1 MIKRAVNP
9 WAWIPSLY
17 FAEGLPNIVV
27 VAVVCIMYKRMGLP
41 NEQVAFYSSLLT
53 LPWVIKPL
61 WSPFVD
67 IFSTRRR
74 WILTMQLAMAAAFV
88 AAGFVMPGP
97 MWFQCSTAAFM
108 SVAFLSATHDIAA
121 DGFYMLA
128 LSQEKQ
134 SFFVGIRTTAY
145 RLAMIAGNGPLVVLA
160 GILETTTGDIPH
172 AWELTFYIVAAVYA
186 ALGLYHALVL
196 PRPKADRCRDAR
208 SVTDVW
214 REFRDT
220 FVEFFTRP
228 GILTAMLFM
237 LFYKLPEAQLTRLI
251 SPFLLDAP
259 DVGGIGLSVR
269 QVGIAYGTVGV
280 IGLMAGGIIG
290 GIAAAKGGLRRWM
303 MPMAWS
309 MSLTCLTFVW
319 LSYMP
324 QPNFIEVCACVFIEQ
339 FGYGFGTTAFILYLI
354 NFSKGDKATSFYAI
368 STGIMSLG
376 TMLPGMAAGWIQRA
390 IGYGPFFLWTMVCCA
405 ATILVARA
413 AARRLR

>member
-1 MIKRAVNP
+1 MRRNSNP
-9 WAWIPSLY
+9 WAWVPSLY

-67 IFSTRRR
+67 IFSSRRR
-74 WILTMQLAMAAAFV
+74 WILAMQFAMAGAFA

-108 SVAFLSATHDIAA
+108 AVAFLSATHDIAA

-128 LSQEKQ
+128 LSPEKQ

-160 GILETTTGDIPH
+160 GILETTVGDIPQ
-172 AWELTFYIVAAVYA
+172 AWALTFYIIATAYTV
-186 ALGLYHALVL
+186 LGIYHMVIL
-196 PRPKADRCRDAR
+196 PKPEADHCREAR
-208 SVTDVW
+208 SVSEVW
-214 REFRDT
+214 QEFRDT
-220 FVEFFTRP
+220 FIEFFTRP
-228 GILTAMLFM
+228 GILTAVLFM
-237 LFYKLPEAQLTRLI
+237 LLYKLPEAQLTKLI
-251 SPFLLDAP
+251 SPFLLDTPEA
-259 DVGGIGLSVR
+259 GGIGLSVK

-319 LSYMP
+319 LSYAP
-324 QPNFIEVCACVFIEQ
+324 SPGFIEVCACVFIEQ

-354 NFSKGDKATSFYAI
+354 DFSKGNKATSFYAI
-368 STGIMSLG
+368 CTGIMSLG
-376 TMLPGMAAGWIQRA
+376 TMLPGMAAGWIQQSV
-390 IGYGPFFLWTMVCCA
+390 GYGLFFLWTMVCCT
-405 ATILVARA
+405 ATILVAHA
-413 AARRLR
+413 AVRRLR